1 VNHRNG
7 YERRTSMSRPAS
19 AVTFAMLFALAL
31 GLAPSAHAQTAAKDQ
46 STDAFFYRGTGGVP
60 PP

>member
-1 VNHRNG
+1 
-7 YERRTSMSRPAS
+7 MSRPAS